1 MTQHTY
7 KRYDEELNDLKE
19 RVLAMGGLVERAIR
33 RAMKSLN
40 QFDVEKAHKVISRDK
55 VINALEV
62 EVDEMTRTLLALR
75 QPAAGDLRFIITA
88 IKIVTDLER
97 SGDLAE
103 GIAESV
109 LQSQDHPLT
118 HLDSMN
124 SLADAVYLQFSAA
137 LDAFARGD
145 VDAAL
150 AVVEG
155 DKRVNKLFKAVQ
167 RENLSYMI
175 EDPRQITSGLIS
187 MNIGRYLERIG
198 DHASN
203 ISEMVIYMVKGHD
216 IRHVDH
222 DEAERILKE
231 GEDND
236 ED

>member
-1 MTQHTY
+1 MVQHTF
-7 KRYDEELNDLKE
+7 KRYDDELNELKQ

-33 RAMKSLN
+33 RAMKALN
-40 QFDVEKAHKVISRDK
+40 QFDVERARKVIARDK
-55 VINALEV
+55 AINALEV
-62 EVDEMTRTLLALR
+62 EIDEMTSTMLALR

-103 GIAESV
+103 GIAEAV

-118 HLDSMN
+118 NLDSMN
-124 SLADAVYLQFSAA
+124 SLADAVSLQFSAA

-150 AVVEG
+150 ACVEG
-155 DKRVNKLFKAVQ
+155 DKRVNKLFKGMQ
-167 RENLSYMI
+167 RETLSYMI
-175 EDPRQITSGLIS
+175 EDPRQITSGLIA

-198 DHASN
+198 DHAAN

-222 DEAERILKE
+222 DEAERILKD
-231 GEDND
+231 GDKD
-236 ED
+236 DD